1 MDEMIEVKV
10 YLDLI
15 MLEDVENFCATM
27 VKNRNSLAAIK
38 WTLEQVESPLSKD
51 QLTDS
56 LVKAADY
63 FIGQIYETINAM
75 DDLKNCLNP
84 DLGEGEEQC

>member
-38 WTLEQVESPLSKD
+38 WTLEQAESPLSKD
-51 QLTDS
+51 QITDF

-84 DLGEGEEQC
+84 DLGEGGEQC

>member
-38 WTLEQVESPLSKD
+38 WTLEQIELPISKD
-51 QLTDS
+51 ALNDF
-56 LVKAADY
+56 LVNVADY

-84 DLGEGEEQC
+84 DLGEGGEQC

>member
-38 WTLEQVESPLSKD
+38 WNLEQVESPLSKD
-51 QLTDS
+51 QITDF

-84 DLGEGEEQC
+84 DLGEGEE